1 MTLRALEKDTALIKL
16 GGTMKARDA
25 VGLDIGRASP
35 AAAES
40 LFDSQALDGLTEAV
54 DRPEPGPLRIG
65 QEPKF
70 RNRERELEEVLSALD
85 NDDAGHFWFFV
96 APPQLGKT
104 WLLRKIGE
112 GLRELRSRCL
122 VHEVDVRELNA
133 DAYDA
138 MALLARMYR
147 VSVPRP
153 DPREIATAI
162 SGTGRYNLCLLDSA
176 ELLSEETIRSVRKGL
191 EEIDRYVKE
200 GKSRDARLALV
211 AASRQDHAW
220 RGVAPLRLSIRNLT
234 EFKEGVVLDALCDLA
249 GEMGTEHS
257 RSELRPLAG
266 RVHWLSE
273 GLPALL
279 AGYLA
284 WIRRA
289 EWIGLDQLAEQDC
302 FDEIATPYIG
312 DDLLSP
318 SSLNGR
324 RPDPPPQLR
333 AALIE
338 ALRMLVPYR
347 SFTGSHLSYH
357 AREGTLRDALGR
369 LAWSEEELRAA
380 VSRTD
385 VLLLPQDEPWDAIS
399 PPIRRLLFRHWYGS
413 PDSRVQAHQVA
424 REFLESYAQNL
435 TGRERA
441 EVTIECL
448 WHEAEALSIS
458 QDTRKA
464 NLLTALARRL
474 SRDLI
479 GTAGTGTAGVGGAV
493 GVMVPSFREREVRN
507 FVDRRMHDDEELV
520 RAVGDRDL
528 FESITAVMMRPDRGN
543 MP

>member
-1 MTLRALEKDTALIKL
+1 MKGSIALA
-16 GGTMKARDA
+16 
-25 VGLDIGRASP
+25 LDIGRVFSG
-35 AAAES
+35 AADNV
-40 LFDSQALDGLTEAV
+40 FDSQALARPTEA
-54 DRPEPGPLRIG
+54 DGPEPTHLRKG

-85 NDDAGHFWFFV
+85 NDDANHFWFFV

-104 WLLRKIGE
+104 WFLRKIGE

-122 VHEVDVRELNA
+122 VYEVDVRELTA
-133 DAYDA
+133 DASDP

-176 ELLSEETIRSVRKGL
+176 ELLSEETIRSLRQGL
-191 EEIDRYVKE
+191 ENIDRYVKE
-200 GKSRDARLALV
+200 GKSRQARLALV
-211 AASRQDHAW
+211 AASRQDDAW

-234 EFKEGVVLDALCDLA
+234 EFKEDVVLDALCDLA
-249 GEMGTEHS
+249 GEMGTEHN

-266 RVHWLSE
+266 QVHRLSE

-289 EWIGLDQLAEQDC
+289 EWIGLDRLADRDC
-302 FDEIATPYIG
+302 FEQITTPYIG

-318 SSLNGR
+318 NSLYGR
-324 RPDPPPQLR
+324 RPDPPPELR
-333 AALIE
+333 AALME
-338 ALRMLVPYR
+338 ALRVLVPYR
-347 SFTGSHLSYH
+347 FFTGSHLSYH
-357 AREGTLRDALGR
+357 AREGALREALGG
-369 LAWSEEELRAA
+369 LGWTEEELRAA

-399 PPIRRLLFRHWYGS
+399 PPIRRLLFRHWYIS
-413 PDSRVQAHQVA
+413 PDSRARAHQVA

-448 WHEAEALSIS
+448 WHEAEALSLS
-458 QDTRKA
+458 KDPRKA
-464 NLLTALARRL
+464 DLLTALAQRL

-479 GTAGTGTAGVGGAV
+479 GTADSGTTGVGRAA
-493 GVMVPSFREREVRN
+493 GVMVPRFREREVRD

-520 RAVGDRDL
+520 RAVGDEDL
-528 FESITAVMMRPDRGN
+528 FDSITAIMMRPDEGN
-543 MP
+543 MS